1 MAPLS
6 RELAGFILSHEHYG
20 SYLNANGLTV
30 DDEFEKSIF
39 GFVGNTLAE
48 D

>member
-1 MAPLS
+1 MAPL
-6 RELAGFILSHEHYG
+6 RELPGFIFSHEHYG

-39 GFVGNTLAE
+39 GFVGNTMAE